1 MIRILA
7 AAGLAFA
14 TLACGSTL
22 GEVDSQAGAGG
33 HVTPTP
39 SAAPTVGRPVG
50 APVQGWHRITND
62 RGGWSIDIPDGWH
75 DRPEQPPLGH
85 SIGSAQPDG
94 LVFPPPKTGMSL
106 GLRVLMNYDGSDLRT
121 FARGNVWIA
130 TCAACTQ
137 VLESARLVLGGQ
149 DAEFYSVS
157 QNQPRPL
164 DELEPRLYW
173 LVRSP
178 FLADR
183 VVVIT
188 ATPAASPLRPTAE
201 RIVSTL
207 QFYRPAPPDLTP
219 TKTRQQV
226 IASFMQNGWTITRI
240 EAKLLRFQDWER
252 AFNDSLRAAAN
263 GGPTMIRSTMTDPDT
278 MVWVV
283 AFTGSGFTPPKAYGP
298 GPGSIGPPGVGPSS
312 PTATPI
318 PLWSWAIN
326 VVPAREPYGWGC
338 PCFGGPEKT
347 WPVWFDQLADRD
359 R

>member
-1 MIRILA
+1 MLMRRLVVA
-7 AAGLAFA
+7 AAVAF
-14 TLACGSTL
+14 TVSCGSTL
-22 GEVDSQAGAGG
+22 SELDGQAGAGG
-33 HVTPTP
+33 RATPTP
-39 SAAPTVGRPVG
+39 TAAPTVGRPVG
-50 APVQGWHRITND
+50 APAPGWHRIAND
-62 RGGWSIDIPDGWH
+62 RGGWSIDVPDGWH

-106 GLRVLMNYDGSDLRT
+106 ELQVLMNFDGADLRT
-121 FARGNVWIA
+121 FARGNVWVA

-137 VLESARLVLGGQ
+137 VHESARLVLGGQ
-149 DAEFYSVS
+149 EAEFYSVS
-157 QNQPRPL
+157 RNQPRPM

-188 ATPAASPLRPTAE
+188 ATPAASPLRPMAE

-207 QFYRPAPPDLTP
+207 QLYRPAQPDLTP

-226 IASFMQNGWTITRI
+226 IAPFMQNGSTITRI
-240 EAKLLRFQDWER
+240 EAKLMRYQDWER
-252 AFNDSLRAAAN
+252 AYNDSLLAAASG
-263 GGPTMIRSTMTDPDT
+263 GGPTGLRSIRTDPDS

-298 GPGSIGPPGVGPSS
+298 GPGSIGRAAPLT
-312 PTATPI
+312 PTPTPR
-318 PLWSWAIN
+318 LWSWAIN
-326 VVPAREPYGWGC
+326 VEPAREPYGWAC

-347 WPVWFDQLADRD
+347 WPSWFDRLVDRD

>member
-7 AAGLAFA
+7 AVGLVIA

-22 GEVDSQAGAGG
+22 REVDSQAGAGG
-33 HVTPTP
+33 RVTPTP
-39 SAAPTVGRPVG
+39 SAAPTIGRPVG
-50 APVQGWHRITND
+50 TPAQGWRRITND
-62 RGGWSIDIPDGWH
+62 SGGWSIDIPDDWH
-75 DRPEQPPLGH
+75 DRPEQALLGH

-106 GLRVLMNYDGSDLRT
+106 GLRVLMNYDGADLRT

-130 TCAACTQ
+130 TCTACTQ
-137 VLESARLVLGGQ
+137 VLESAHLVLGGQ
-149 DAEFYSVS
+149 DAELYSVR
-157 QNQPRPL
+157 QNQPLPM

-188 ATPAASPLRPTAE
+188 ATPAASPLRPMAE

-207 QFYRPAPPDLTP
+207 QFYRPAQPDLTP

-226 IASFMQNGWTITRI
+226 IASFMQNGSTITRI
-240 EAKLLRFQDWER
+240 EAKLMRYQDWER
-252 AFNDSLRAAAN
+252 AYNDSLRAAASG
-263 GGPTMIRSTMTDPDT
+263 GGPTGMRSVSTDPDS

-298 GPGSIGPPGVGPSS
+298 GPGSIGRAS
-312 PTATPI
+312 PLAPTPT
-318 PLWSWAIN
+318 PRLWSWAIS
-326 VVPAREPYGWGC
+326 VEPAREPYGWSC

-347 WPVWFDQLADRD
+347 WPSWFDQLVDRD